1 LDVIH
6 LYGADAMRYTVVAG
20 MGMGAD
26 LMLDPADLEKS
37 FAAGRNFV
45 TKLQNIG
52 RFVLSNLGD
61 AVVLPI
67 HEIAPEKFTRADRW
81 MLGRLNMVVQECDAA
96 LGPARPAGGS
106 WKVEE
111 LRAGL
116 RLNEYAESARRF
128 VWNDLADWYLET
140 TKGRMPVPGEDRD
153 VARAVLV
160 HAFDVALR
168 LLQPIV
174 PFVADRLW
182 QQLPVAGK
190 AEGATLAKEPWPRVR
205 AEPNGAHEF
214 ERVRDCIVALR
225 QTRADYA
232 IPASSSLEVFVDTAR
247 DRDPSGAMEVLKGEA
262 ALISRLAKATL
273 RFDAVASSNA
283 AAHSL
288 LSQGTEL
295 IIPLGDI
302 VDVARECRRLRGEL
316 EQLQKQL
323 QALRGRLKN
332 DGFISRAPAGIVD
345 AERSKEVDWAKR
357 EMQLEQKVKA
367 LCG

>member
-1 LDVIH
+1 
-6 LYGADAMRYTVVAG
+6 
-20 MGMGAD
+20 
-26 LMLDPADLEKS
+26 
-37 FAAGRNFV
+37 
-45 TKLQNIG
+45 
-52 RFVLSNLGD
+52 
-61 AVVLPI
+61 
-67 HEIAPEKFTRADRW
+67 
-81 MLGRLNMVVQECDAA
+81 
-96 LGPARPAGGS
+96 
-106 WKVEE
+106 
-111 LRAGL
+111 
-116 RLNEYAESARRF
+116 
-128 VWNDLADWYLET
+128 
-140 TKGRMPVPGEDRD
+140 
-153 VARAVLV
+153 
-160 HAFDVALR
+160 
-168 LLQPIV
+168 
-174 PFVADRLW
+174 
-182 QQLPVAGK
+182 
-190 AEGATLAKEPWPRVR
+190 
-205 AEPNGAHEF
+205 
-214 ERVRDCIVALR
+214 
-225 QTRADYA
+225 
-232 IPASSSLEVFVDTAR
+232 
-247 DRDPSGAMEVLKGEA
+247 MEVLKGEA